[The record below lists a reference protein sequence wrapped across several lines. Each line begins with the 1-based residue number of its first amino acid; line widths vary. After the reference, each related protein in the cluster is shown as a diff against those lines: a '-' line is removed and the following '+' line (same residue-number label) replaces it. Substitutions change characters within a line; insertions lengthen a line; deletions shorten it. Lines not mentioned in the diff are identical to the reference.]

1 MGEMEIVGVL
11 YLDAVSR
18 FRFYHRWFG
27 TEVEMRRWELRM
39 VDDGRLSPRGWH
51 RGRLVLSRGGG
62 VKEAAR
68 GDGSRGNQGGIVKEI
83 NTPIATK

>member
-1 MGEMEIVGVL
+1 
-11 YLDAVSR
+11 
-18 FRFYHRWFG
+18 
-27 TEVEMRRWELRM
+27 M

-68 GDGSRGNQGGIVKEI
+68 ADGSRGNQGGIVKEI
-83 NTPIATK
+83 NKPIATK